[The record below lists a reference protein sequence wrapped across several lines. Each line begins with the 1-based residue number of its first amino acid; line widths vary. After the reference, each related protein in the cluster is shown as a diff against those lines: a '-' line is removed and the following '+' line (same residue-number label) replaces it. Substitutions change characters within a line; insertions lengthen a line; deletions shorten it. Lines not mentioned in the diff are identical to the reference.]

1 MFSNVGWGEILVL
14 FILGL
19 ILIGPERLPKVIED
33 IRALLLAAR
42 TAINDARDNLSDEFG
57 EDFDDLRKPLQELN
71 DLRRLNPKTA
81 ITRTLFDGDDTY
93 LDMLSGKPAAGG
105 GGTSGAGAGGTGAV
119 GAGGATGAGGVTGA
133 VGAAGGVGAAG
144 QQNQQS
150 NMNQQPAQPI
160 QPQQNA
166 QYQQPGPQP
175 GAWQDPVAQA
185 RQQQAQQTPQ
195 QPQQPQQ
202 PRGVQA
208 WVDDDNL

>member
-33 IRALLLAAR
+33 VRALLLAAR

-105 GGTSGAGAGGTGAV
+105 GGTGAAGAA
-119 GAGGATGAGGVTGA
+119 GA
-133 VGAAGGVGAAG
+133 VGAAGAAG
-144 QQNQQS
+144 QQYQQS
-150 NMNQQPAQPI
+150 NTSQPVQPAPPQQPVPQSAQQPAQ
-160 QPQQNA
+160 
-166 QYQQPGPQP
+166 QPGT
-175 GAWQDPVAQA
+175 WQDPVAQA

-195 QPQQPQQ
+195 QPQQSQQPQQ

>member
-33 IRALLLAAR
+33 VRALLLAAR

-105 GGTSGAGAGGTGAV
+105 GTGAAGAGGASGAA
-119 GAGGATGAGGVTGA
+119 GAA
-133 VGAAGGVGAAG
+133 GAAGGVGAAG

-160 QPQQNA
+160 QPQQNP
-166 QYQQPGPQP
+166 QYQQP

>member
-33 IRALLLAAR
+33 IRAMVLAAR

-105 GGTSGAGAGGTGAV
+105 GAGAAGAV
-119 GAGGATGAGGVTGA
+119 GS
-133 VGAAGGVGAAG
+133 AG
-144 QQNQQS
+144 QQYQQP
-150 NMNQQPAQPI
+150 NMSQQPAQPI
-160 QPQQNA
+160 QPQQNP

-185 RQQQAQQTPQ
+185 RQQQAQQIPQQSQ

>member
-33 IRALLLAAR
+33 VRALLLAAR

-105 GGTSGAGAGGTGAV
+105 GGT
-119 GAGGATGAGGVTGA
+119 
-133 VGAAGGVGAAG
+133 GAAGAAGAAG
-144 QQNQQS
+144 PAGQQYQQS
-150 NMNQQPAQPI
+150 NTNQPVQPAPSQQPL
-160 QPQQNA
+160 
-166 QYQQPGPQP
+166 PQP
-175 GAWQDPVAQA
+175 GTLQDPVAQA

>member
-14 FILGL
+14 FVLGL

-33 IRALLLAAR
+33 VRALLLAAR

-105 GGTSGAGAGGTGAV
+105 GGTGAAGSAGAA
-119 GAGGATGAGGVTGA
+119 GA
-133 VGAAGGVGAAG
+133 VGAAG
-144 QQNQQS
+144 Q
-150 NMNQQPAQPI
+150 
-160 QPQQNA
+160 
-166 QYQQPGPQP
+166 QYQQPNTSAPVQPAPSQQQP
-175 GAWQDPVAQA
+175 GTWQDPVAQA

-195 QPQQPQQ
+195 QPQQLQQPQQ

>member
-33 IRALLLAAR
+33 IRAMVLAAR

-105 GGTSGAGAGGTGAV
+105 GAGAAGAV
-119 GAGGATGAGGVTGA
+119 GS
-133 VGAAGGVGAAG
+133 AG
-144 QQNQQS
+144 QQYQQP
-150 NMNQQPAQPI
+150 NMSQQPAQPI
-160 QPQQNA
+160 QPQQNP
-166 QYQQPGPQP
+166 QYQQPGPQS

-185 RQQQAQQTPQ
+185 RQQQAQQIPQQSQ

>member
-33 IRALLLAAR
+33 VRALLLAAR

-105 GGTSGAGAGGTGAV
+105 GGT
-119 GAGGATGAGGVTGA
+119 
-133 VGAAGGVGAAG
+133 GAAGAAGAAGTAGAAG
-144 QQNQQS
+144 QQYQQS
-150 NMNQQPAQPI
+150 NMNQPVQPALSQQPAQ
-160 QPQQNA
+160 
-166 QYQQPGPQP
+166 QPGT
-175 GAWQDPVAQA
+175 WQDPVAQA

>member
-33 IRALLLAAR
+33 VRALLLAAR

-105 GGTSGAGAGGTGAV
+105 GGT
-119 GAGGATGAGGVTGA
+119 
-133 VGAAGGVGAAG
+133 GAAGAAGAAGTAGAAG
-144 QQNQQS
+144 QQYQQS
-150 NMNQQPAQPI
+150 NMNQPVQPALS
-160 QPQQNA
+160 
-166 QYQQPGPQP
+166 QQPAPQP
-175 GAWQDPVAQA
+175 GTWQDPVAQA

>member
-33 IRALLLAAR
+33 VRALLLAAR

-105 GGTSGAGAGGTGAV
+105 GGTGAAGAAGAGGSSGVAGA
-119 GAGGATGAGGVTGA
+119 AGATGVTG
-133 VGAAGGVGAAG
+133 
-144 QQNQQS
+144 QQYQQPNMSQPVQPAPSQQS
-150 NMNQQPAQPI
+150 AQQPAQ
-160 QPQQNA
+160 
-166 QYQQPGPQP
+166 QPGT
-175 GAWQDPVAQA
+175 WQDPVAQA
-185 RQQQAQQTPQ
+185 RQQQAQQTPQQSQ

>member
-33 IRALLLAAR
+33 VRALLMAAR

-105 GGTSGAGAGGTGAV
+105 GGTGAAV
-119 GAGGATGAGGVTGA
+119 AA
-133 VGAAGGVGAAG
+133 GAAGTAGAAG
-144 QQNQQS
+144 QQYQQS
-150 NMNQQPAQPI
+150 NTSQPVQPTPLQQPAPQSAQQQAQQPAQ
-160 QPQQNA
+160 
-166 QYQQPGPQP
+166 QPGT
-175 GAWQDPVAQA
+175 WQDPVAQA

>member
-57 EDFDDLRKPLQELN
+57 EDFDDLRKPLQGLN

-105 GGTSGAGAGGTGAV
+105 GGTSGAGAGGTGA
-119 GAGGATGAGGVTGA
+119 
-133 VGAAGGVGAAG
+133 AGGVGAAG

-160 QPQQNA
+160 QPQQNP

-195 QPQQPQQ
+195 QPQQLQQ

>member
-33 IRALLLAAR
+33 VRALLLAAR

-105 GGTSGAGAGGTGAV
+105 GGTGAAGAA
-119 GAGGATGAGGVTGA
+119 GA
-133 VGAAGGVGAAG
+133 VGAAGAAG
-144 QQNQQS
+144 QQYQQS
-150 NMNQQPAQPI
+150 NTSQPVQLAPSQQPVPQSAQQPAQ
-160 QPQQNA
+160 
-166 QYQQPGPQP
+166 QPGT
-175 GAWQDPVAQA
+175 WQDPVAQA

>member
-105 GGTSGAGAGGTGAV
+105 GGTGATGAAGAGGSS
-119 GAGGATGAGGVTGA
+119 GVTGA
-133 VGAAGGVGAAG
+133 AGATGAAG
-144 QQNQQS
+144 QQYQQS
-150 NMNQQPAQPI
+150 NKSQPVQPAPSQQPV
-160 QPQQNA
+160 PQSA
-166 QYQQPGPQP
+166 QQPGT
-175 GAWQDPVAQA
+175 WQDPVAQA

-195 QPQQPQQ
+195 QP
-202 PRGVQA
+202 RGVQA

>member
-33 IRALLLAAR
+33 VRALLLAAR

-105 GGTSGAGAGGTGAV
+105 GGTGAAGSAGAA
-119 GAGGATGAGGVTGA
+119 GA
-133 VGAAGGVGAAG
+133 VGAAG
-144 QQNQQS
+144 Q
-150 NMNQQPAQPI
+150 
-160 QPQQNA
+160 
-166 QYQQPGPQP
+166 QYQQPNMNQPVQPAPSQQSAQQP
-175 GAWQDPVAQA
+175 GTWQDPVAQA

-195 QPQQPQQ
+195 QPQQLQQPQQ

>member
-105 GGTSGAGAGGTGAV
+105 GGTGASGAAGAGGSS
-119 GAGGATGAGGVTGA
+119 GVA
-133 VGAAGGVGAAG
+133 GAAGATGAAG
-144 QQNQQS
+144 QQYQQS
-150 NMNQQPAQPI
+150 NKSQPVQPAPSQQPVPQSAQQPAQ
-160 QPQQNA
+160 
-166 QYQQPGPQP
+166 QPGT
-175 GAWQDPVAQA
+175 WQDPVAQA

-195 QPQQPQQ
+195 QP
-202 PRGVQA
+202 RGVQA

>member
-33 IRALLLAAR
+33 VRALLLAAR

-81 ITRTLFDGDDTY
+81 ITKTLFDGDDTY

-105 GGTSGAGAGGTGAV
+105 GGTGAAGAAGAGGSSGVAGAA
-119 GAGGATGAGGVTGA
+119 GATGA
-133 VGAAGGVGAAG
+133 VGAAG
-144 QQNQQS
+144 QQYQQS
-150 NMNQQPAQPI
+150 NMSQQPAQPI
-160 QPQQNA
+160 QPQQSQ